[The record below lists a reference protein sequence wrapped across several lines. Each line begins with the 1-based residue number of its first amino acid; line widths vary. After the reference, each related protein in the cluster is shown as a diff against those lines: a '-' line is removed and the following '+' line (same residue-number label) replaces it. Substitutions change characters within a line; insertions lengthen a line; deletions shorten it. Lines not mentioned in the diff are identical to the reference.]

1 MTKSPGA
8 NLVYLGSL
16 FLVLGVMF
24 MFYVREKR
32 AWLLFDGGKMRFA
45 MSSSRSERDLNQ
57 EFLQRL
63 NELTRLTQ
71 DLGQTE

>member
-1 MTKSPGA
+1 
-8 NLVYLGSL
+8 
-16 FLVLGVMF
+16 MF

-57 EFLQRL
+57 EFPQRL
-63 NELTRLTQ
+63 NDLTRLMQ